1 MATNKVIILGVGNI
15 LFSDEGFGIRVIEK
29 IQEKYSFPEDV
40 AVVDGGVLGL
50 NLLGTISGCEYLI
63 VVDAIRN
70 NCTAGSVYRL
80 EGDEIPERM
89 RAKNSLHQVD
99 LLEALTL
106 CKALDNVPETVI
118 LGIEPEDIETT
129 GLELTPAVRDKID
142 DIIAL
147 VLKELDNLGVA
158 YRSNN
163 LCV

>member
-1 MATNKVIILGVGNI
+1 MTNKVIILGVGNI

-29 IQEKYSFPEDV
+29 IQKKYSFPEYV
-40 AVVDGGVLGL
+40 EVVDGGVLGL
-50 NLLGTISGCEYLI
+50 NLLGTISECEYLI
-63 VVDAIRN
+63 VVDVIRN
-70 NCTAGSVYRL
+70 NGTAGSVYRL

-129 GLELTPAVRDKID
+129 SLELTPAVREKID

-147 VLKELDNLGVA
+147 VLKELDDLGVV
-158 YRSNN
+158 YRRD
-163 LCV
+163 

>member
-1 MATNKVIILGVGNI
+1 MTNKVIILGVGNI

-29 IQEKYSFPEDV
+29 IQKKYSFPDDV

-50 NLLGTISGCEYLI
+50 NLLGTISECEYLI
-63 VVDAIRN
+63 VVDVIRN
-70 NCTAGSVYRL
+70 NGTAGSVYRL

-129 GLELTPAVRDKID
+129 SLELTPAVREKID

-147 VLKELDNLGVA
+147 VLKELDDLGVV
-158 YRSNN
+158 YGRN
-163 LCV
+163 

>member
-1 MATNKVIILGVGNI
+1 M
-15 LFSDEGFGIRVIEK
+15 
-29 IQEKYSFPEDV
+29 
-40 AVVDGGVLGL
+40 DGGVLGL
-50 NLLGTISGCEYLI
+50 NLLGTISECEYLI
-63 VVDAIRN
+63 VVDVIRN
-70 NCTAGSVYRL
+70 NGTAGSVYRL

-129 GLELTPAVRDKID
+129 SLELTPAVREKID

-147 VLKELDNLGVA
+147 VLKELDDLGVV
-158 YRSNN
+158 YGRN
-163 LCV
+163 